1 MRAAVKINI
10 HLMLARNASSELKKQ
25 LSFFF
30 SLCTSRSYTDTD
42 Y

>member
-25 LSFFF
+25 LRFF
-30 SLCTSRSYTDTD
+30 LAVY
-42 Y
+42 